1 MPGKA
6 TFWRVAGLYVL
17 AALVALALVLA
28 VALPAGG
35 AVLATFAATDATAPR
50 VAVAVLAALAALA
63 GLLVLLLPLVL
74 IQQHAMRE
82 VVLGGRRPVAALRGG
97 WRVFRANL
105 GPSILVFLIQ
115 QGLVLVAYTGVA
127 LVAVVLCLPAI
138 VILIATSGG
147 AAGSP
152 SRW

>member
-17 AALVALALVLA
+17 GALVALALVLA

-74 IQQHAMRE
+74 IQQHAVRE
-82 VVLGGRRPVAALRGG
+82 LVLGGARARWLRCVAAGG
-97 WRVFRANL
+97 CSAPTWDRR
-105 GPSILVFLIQ
+105 SW
-115 QGLVLVAYTGVA
+115 
-127 LVAVVLCLPAI
+127 C
-138 VILIATSGG
+138 S
-147 AAGSP
+147 
-152 SRW
+152 